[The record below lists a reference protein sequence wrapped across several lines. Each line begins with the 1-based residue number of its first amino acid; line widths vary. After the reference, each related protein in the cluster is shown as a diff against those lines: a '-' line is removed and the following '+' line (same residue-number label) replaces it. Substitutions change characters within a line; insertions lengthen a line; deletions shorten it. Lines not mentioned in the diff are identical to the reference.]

1 MSPAI
6 HPAIPVY
13 QGHWLFKSAF
23 QIQKNPVL
31 FFEEKRKMLG
41 DTFYAAYP
49 GGKVLIS
56 AHPGLIKHVLQTN
69 HKNYPKDRGYDQLA
83 LMLGQGLVT
92 SKGSMWKKQRKIA
105 QPTFHKRN
113 LENLFLSMT
122 DIASQYLKELTQKK
136 GQIVDISQEMMAVT
150 ARIAMKALF
159 SSDIEGNLKEIY
171 HAISYAQEFVAK
183 RAINPL
189 IIPWTRIN
197 GSLRKFHRH
206 RDVMDGLINNLIE
219 TRQQETS
226 AKSDFLQMLLEARY
240 EDTGEP
246 MPLDLLRDELVT
258 IFSAGHETS
267 ANGLA
272 WTLYLLS
279 QHPNIVQRLKEE
291 IQQVLGNRLPSF
303 ADLKQMPYT
312 RQVIEEG
319 MRLYP
324 PVWGVG
330 RYAKAADQWGEHH
343 IAANTIVI
351 CQIFS
356 LHRHPDLWQDPDTF
370 DPDRFEVE
378 KTKARPSTHY
388 LPFGAGPRMCIGN
401 HFAMMEMQL
410 LLPLLVR
417 HFDFELIKDHQ
428 VILEPMITLRPKNGI
443 MMRIK

>member
-1 MSPAI
+1 MSPAT
-6 HPAIPVY
+6 PTIPVY

-23 QIQKNPVL
+23 QIQKNPVH
-31 FFEEKRKMLG
+31 FFEEKSKTLG

-56 AHPGLIKHVLQTN
+56 ANPGLIKQVLQTN

-92 SKGSMWKKQRKIA
+92 SKGAMWKKQRKIA
-105 QPTFHKRN
+105 QPTFHKKN
-113 LENLFLSMT
+113 LENLFAAMT
-122 DIASQYLKELTQKK
+122 EIAHQYIKELAQKK

-183 RAINPL
+183 RAINPM
-189 IIPWTRIN
+189 IIPWTRLN
-197 GSLRKFHRH
+197 GSLRKFNRH
-206 RDVMDGLINNLIE
+206 RGVMNGLINNLIE
-219 TRQQETS
+219 TRQQENDS
-226 AKSDFLQMLLEARY
+226 KADFLQMLLEARY

-246 MPLDLLRDELVT
+246 MPLDLLRDELIT

-279 QHPNIVQRLKEE
+279 QHPKITQKLKQET
-291 IQQVLGNRLPSF
+291 QQVLGDRTPSF
-303 ADLKQMPYT
+303 SDLKQMPYT

-330 RYAKAADQWGEHH
+330 RYAREADQWEDHH
-343 IAANTIVI
+343 IASNTIVI

-356 LHRHPDLWQDPDTF
+356 LHRHPGLWEAPNEF
-370 DPDRFEVE
+370 NPNRFETE
-378 KTKARPSTHY
+378 KAKARPSTHY

-410 LLPLLVR
+410 LLPLLLR
-417 HFDFELIKDHQ
+417 HFDFELIKNHP
-428 VILEPMITLRPKNGI
+428 VVLEPMITLRPKNGI
-443 MMRIK
+443 LMQLK